1 MNDVS
6 ALFEIFP
13 ICQKFL
19 LNTIDI
25 PSMDLTKTQILI
37 LFALSGGRSL
47 NMSQL
52 SSYLASSKE
61 QATRAVS
68 PLVKDEY
75 VTRFRSDENRKMVY
89 VKLTEKGNQLIL
101 QEKALVKEYL
111 SKRFESLS
119 KEDQELFHQSLSNIL
134 TILKKIDR
142 KSTRMKADLHCHTVL
157 SDGAMRVDQIIPY
170 AKRIGLDYIAISD
183 HESTH
188 SIPEAVR
195 LGKELGVHA
204 GSFHDGIYWNSDRS
218 IT

>member
-25 PSMDLTKTQILI
+25 SSMPLTKTQILI

-61 QATRAVS
+61 QA
-68 PLVKDEY
+68 EY

-89 VKLTEKGNQLIL
+89 VKLTEKGNHLIL
-101 QEKALVKEYL
+101 EEKRMVKEYL
-111 SKRFESLS
+111 SKRFDSLS
-119 KEDQELFHQSLSNIL
+119 KEDQQLFHQSLSNIL
-134 TILKKIDR
+134 TILKK
-142 KSTRMKADLHCHTVL
+142 M
-157 SDGAMRVDQIIPY
+157 
-170 AKRIGLDYIAISD
+170 
-183 HESTH
+183 E
-188 SIPEAVR
+188 
-195 LGKELGVHA
+195 
-204 GSFHDGIYWNSDRS
+204 
-218 IT
+218 

>member
-89 VKLTEKGNQLIL
+89 GGVSIT
-101 QEKALVKEYL
+101 
-111 SKRFESLS
+111 SLS
-119 KEDQELFHQSLSNIL
+119 MTQKTASLGIPMGYIYIVLPITGIIITLYGILNI
-134 TILKKIDR
+134 
-142 KSTRMKADLHCHTVL
+142 
-157 SDGAMRVDQIIPY
+157 
-170 AKRIGLDYIAISD
+170 IGLIRKGENA
-183 HESTH
+183 
-188 SIPEAVR
+188 
-195 LGKELGVHA
+195 
-204 GSFHDGIYWNSDRS
+204 
-218 IT
+218 

>member
-61 QATRAVS
+61 QATR
-68 PLVKDEY
+68 VKDEY

-134 TILKKIDR
+134 TILKK
-142 KSTRMKADLHCHTVL
+142 M
-157 SDGAMRVDQIIPY
+157 
-170 AKRIGLDYIAISD
+170 
-183 HESTH
+183 E
-188 SIPEAVR
+188 
-195 LGKELGVHA
+195 
-204 GSFHDGIYWNSDRS
+204 
-218 IT
+218 

>member
-89 VKLTEKGNQLIL
+89 VK
-101 QEKALVKEYL
+101 EYL

-134 TILKKIDR
+134 TILKK
-142 KSTRMKADLHCHTVL
+142 M
-157 SDGAMRVDQIIPY
+157 
-170 AKRIGLDYIAISD
+170 
-183 HESTH
+183 E
-188 SIPEAVR
+188 
-195 LGKELGVHA
+195 
-204 GSFHDGIYWNSDRS
+204 
-218 IT
+218 

>member
-89 VKLTEKGNQLIL
+89 VKLTEKGNQL
-101 QEKALVKEYL
+101 QEKAPVKEYL

-134 TILKKIDR
+134 TILKK
-142 KSTRMKADLHCHTVL
+142 M
-157 SDGAMRVDQIIPY
+157 
-170 AKRIGLDYIAISD
+170 
-183 HESTH
+183 E
-188 SIPEAVR
+188 
-195 LGKELGVHA
+195 
-204 GSFHDGIYWNSDRS
+204 
-218 IT
+218 

>member
-75 VTRFRSDENRKMVY
+75 VTRFRSEENRKLVY
-89 VKLTEKGNQLIL
+89 VKLTEKGIQLIL
-101 QEKALVKEYL
+101 QEKVLVKEYL

-134 TILKKIDR
+134 TILKK
-142 KSTRMKADLHCHTVL
+142 M
-157 SDGAMRVDQIIPY
+157 
-170 AKRIGLDYIAISD
+170 
-183 HESTH
+183 E
-188 SIPEAVR
+188 
-195 LGKELGVHA
+195 
-204 GSFHDGIYWNSDRS
+204 
-218 IT
+218 

>member
-89 VKLTEKGNQLIL
+89 VKLTEKG
-101 QEKALVKEYL
+101 KRL
-111 SKRFESLS
+111 SKNTFPNVLNHC
-119 KEDQELFHQSLSNIL
+119 Q
-134 TILKKIDR
+134 KKIR
-142 KSTRMKADLHCHTVL
+142 N
-157 SDGAMRVDQIIPY
+157 Y
-170 AKRIGLDYIAISD
+170 FIS
-183 HESTH
+183 HYL
-188 SIPEAVR
+188 I
-195 LGKELGVHA
+195 
-204 GSFHDGIYWNSDRS
+204 F
-218 IT
+218 

>member
-13 ICQKFL
+13 ICLKFL
-19 LNTIDI
+19 LTTIDI

-37 LFALSGGRSL
+37 LLALSGGRSL

-134 TILKKIDR
+134 TILKK
-142 KSTRMKADLHCHTVL
+142 M
-157 SDGAMRVDQIIPY
+157 
-170 AKRIGLDYIAISD
+170 
-183 HESTH
+183 E
-188 SIPEAVR
+188 
-195 LGKELGVHA
+195 
-204 GSFHDGIYWNSDRS
+204 
-218 IT
+218 

>member
-25 PSMDLTKTQILI
+25 PSTDLTKTQILI

-68 PLVKDEY
+68 PLVKNEY
-75 VTRFRSDENRKMVY
+75 VIRFRSEENRKMVY
-89 VKLTEKGNQLIL
+89 VKLTDKGNDLIL
-101 QEKALVKEYL
+101 KEKTMVKEYL
-111 SKRFESLS
+111 SKRFDSLS
-119 KEDQELFHQSLSNIL
+119 EEDRESFHQSLFNIL
-134 TILKKIDR
+134 RILKK
-142 KSTRMKADLHCHTVL
+142 M
-157 SDGAMRVDQIIPY
+157 
-170 AKRIGLDYIAISD
+170 
-183 HESTH
+183 E
-188 SIPEAVR
+188 
-195 LGKELGVHA
+195 
-204 GSFHDGIYWNSDRS
+204 
-218 IT
+218 

>member
-89 VKLTEKGNQLIL
+89 VKLTEKGNQLNKKK
-101 QEKALVKEYL
+101 KALVKEYL

-134 TILKKIDR
+134 TILKK
-142 KSTRMKADLHCHTVL
+142 M
-157 SDGAMRVDQIIPY
+157 
-170 AKRIGLDYIAISD
+170 
-183 HESTH
+183 E
-188 SIPEAVR
+188 
-195 LGKELGVHA
+195 
-204 GSFHDGIYWNSDRS
+204 
-218 IT
+218 

>member
-89 VKLTEKGNQLIL
+89 VKLTEKGNDLIL
-101 QEKALVKEYL
+101 KEKTLVKDYL

-119 KEDQELFHQSLSNIL
+119 KEDQESFHQSLSNIL
-134 TILKKIDR
+134 EILKK
-142 KSTRMKADLHCHTVL
+142 M
-157 SDGAMRVDQIIPY
+157 
-170 AKRIGLDYIAISD
+170 
-183 HESTH
+183 E
-188 SIPEAVR
+188 
-195 LGKELGVHA
+195 
-204 GSFHDGIYWNSDRS
+204 
-218 IT
+218 

>member
-68 PLVKDEY
+68 PLVQDEY

-119 KEDQELFHQSLSNIL
+119 KEDQELFHQSLSNIF
-134 TILKKIDR
+134 TILKK
-142 KSTRMKADLHCHTVL
+142 L
-157 SDGAMRVDQIIPY
+157 
-170 AKRIGLDYIAISD
+170 
-183 HESTH
+183 E
-188 SIPEAVR
+188 
-195 LGKELGVHA
+195 
-204 GSFHDGIYWNSDRS
+204 
-218 IT
+218 

>member
-37 LFALSGGRSL
+37 LFALSGGHSL
-47 NMSQL
+47 NMSPL
-52 SSYLASSKE
+52 SFYLESSKE
-61 QATRAVS
+61 QATRDVS

-134 TILKKIDR
+134 TILKK
-142 KSTRMKADLHCHTVL
+142 M
-157 SDGAMRVDQIIPY
+157 
-170 AKRIGLDYIAISD
+170 
-183 HESTH
+183 E
-188 SIPEAVR
+188 
-195 LGKELGVHA
+195 
-204 GSFHDGIYWNSDRS
+204 
-218 IT
+218 

>member
-111 SKRFESLS
+111 SKRF
-119 KEDQELFHQSLSNIL
+119 
-134 TILKKIDR
+134 
-142 KSTRMKADLHCHTVL
+142 
-157 SDGAMRVDQIIPY
+157 
-170 AKRIGLDYIAISD
+170 
-183 HESTH
+183 
-188 SIPEAVR
+188 
-195 LGKELGVHA
+195 
-204 GSFHDGIYWNSDRS
+204 
-218 IT
+218 

>member
-37 LFALSGGRSL
+37 LFALSGGRPL

-89 VKLTEKGNQLIL
+89 VKLTDKGNQLIL
-101 QEKALVKEYL
+101 KEKALVKDYL

-119 KEDQELFHQSLSNIL
+119 KEDQESFHQSLSNIL
-134 TILKKIDR
+134 TILKK
-142 KSTRMKADLHCHTVL
+142 M
-157 SDGAMRVDQIIPY
+157 
-170 AKRIGLDYIAISD
+170 
-183 HESTH
+183 E
-188 SIPEAVR
+188 
-195 LGKELGVHA
+195 
-204 GSFHDGIYWNSDRS
+204 
-218 IT
+218 

>member
-68 PLVKDEY
+68 PLVKDGY
-75 VTRFRSDENRKMVY
+75 VERFRSDENRKMVY
-89 VKLTEKGNQLIL
+89 VKLTEHGNDLIL
-101 QEKALVKEYL
+101 KEKALVKEYL
-111 SKRFESLS
+111 SKRFDSLS
-119 KEDQELFHQSLSNIL
+119 KEDQESFHQSLSNIL
-134 TILKKIDR
+134 TILKK
-142 KSTRMKADLHCHTVL
+142 M
-157 SDGAMRVDQIIPY
+157 
-170 AKRIGLDYIAISD
+170 
-183 HESTH
+183 E
-188 SIPEAVR
+188 
-195 LGKELGVHA
+195 
-204 GSFHDGIYWNSDRS
+204 
-218 IT
+218 

>member
-68 PLVKDEY
+68 PLVKDGY
-75 VTRFRSDENRKMVY
+75 VERFRSDKNRKMVY
-89 VKLTEKGNQLIL
+89 VKLTDKGATLIL
-101 QEKALVKEYL
+101 QEKTLVKDYL
-111 SKRFESLS
+111 SKRFETLS

-134 TILKKIDR
+134 TILKK
-142 KSTRMKADLHCHTVL
+142 M
-157 SDGAMRVDQIIPY
+157 
-170 AKRIGLDYIAISD
+170 
-183 HESTH
+183 E
-188 SIPEAVR
+188 
-195 LGKELGVHA
+195 
-204 GSFHDGIYWNSDRS
+204 
-218 IT
+218 

>member
-68 PLVKDEY
+68 PLVKDGY
-75 VTRFRSDENRKMVY
+75 VERFRSDENRKMVY
-89 VKLTEKGNQLIL
+89 VKLTDKGASLIL
-101 QEKALVKEYL
+101 QEKTLVKDYL
-111 SKRFESLS
+111 SKRFEALS
-119 KEDQELFHQSLSNIL
+119 KDDQELFHQSLSNIL
-134 TILKKIDR
+134 TILKK
-142 KSTRMKADLHCHTVL
+142 M
-157 SDGAMRVDQIIPY
+157 
-170 AKRIGLDYIAISD
+170 
-183 HESTH
+183 E
-188 SIPEAVR
+188 
-195 LGKELGVHA
+195 
-204 GSFHDGIYWNSDRS
+204 
-218 IT
+218 

>member
-68 PLVKDEY
+68 PLVKNEY

-101 QEKALVKEYL
+101 QEKVLVKEYL
-111 SKRFESLS
+111 SKRFKSLS

-134 TILKKIDR
+134 TILKK
-142 KSTRMKADLHCHTVL
+142 M
-157 SDGAMRVDQIIPY
+157 
-170 AKRIGLDYIAISD
+170 
-183 HESTH
+183 E
-188 SIPEAVR
+188 
-195 LGKELGVHA
+195 
-204 GSFHDGIYWNSDRS
+204 
-218 IT
+218 

>member
-119 KEDQELFHQSLSNIL
+119 KEDQELFHQSLSNYFNDLKENGINIL
-134 TILKKIDR
+134 EVFLYESRLT
-142 KSTRMKADLHCHTVL
+142 L
-157 SDGAMRVDQIIPY
+157 SHRFI
-170 AKRIGLDYIAISD
+170 
-183 HESTH
+183 
-188 SIPEAVR
+188 
-195 LGKELGVHA
+195 
-204 GSFHDGIYWNSDRS
+204 
-218 IT
+218 

>member
-68 PLVKDEY
+68 PLVKQEY
-75 VTRFRSDENRKMVY
+75 VIRFRSDENRKMVY
-89 VKLTEKGNQLIL
+89 VKLTEKGNDLIL
-101 QEKALVKEYL
+101 KEKALVKDYL
-111 SKRFESLS
+111 AKRFESLS
-119 KEDQELFHQSLSNIL
+119 KEDQESFHQSLSNIL
-134 TILKKIDR
+134 MILKK
-142 KSTRMKADLHCHTVL
+142 M
-157 SDGAMRVDQIIPY
+157 
-170 AKRIGLDYIAISD
+170 
-183 HESTH
+183 E
-188 SIPEAVR
+188 
-195 LGKELGVHA
+195 
-204 GSFHDGIYWNSDRS
+204 
-218 IT
+218 

>member
-1 MNDVS
+1 
-6 ALFEIFP
+6 
-13 ICQKFL
+13 
-19 LNTIDI
+19 
-25 PSMDLTKTQILI
+25 MDLTKTQILI

-89 VKLTEKGNQLIL
+89 VKKGNQLIL

-134 TILKKIDR
+134 TILKK
-142 KSTRMKADLHCHTVL
+142 M
-157 SDGAMRVDQIIPY
+157 
-170 AKRIGLDYIAISD
+170 
-183 HESTH
+183 E
-188 SIPEAVR
+188 
-195 LGKELGVHA
+195 
-204 GSFHDGIYWNSDRS
+204 
-218 IT
+218 

>member
-119 KEDQELFHQSLSNIL
+119 KEDQELFHQSLSNIKENGINILEVFLYESRL
-134 TILKKIDR
+134 T
-142 KSTRMKADLHCHTVL
+142 L
-157 SDGAMRVDQIIPY
+157 SHRFI
-170 AKRIGLDYIAISD
+170 
-183 HESTH
+183 
-188 SIPEAVR
+188 
-195 LGKELGVHA
+195 
-204 GSFHDGIYWNSDRS
+204 
-218 IT
+218 

>member
-25 PSMDLTKTQILI
+25 PSMEFTKTQILI

-68 PLVKDEY
+68 PLVKDGY
-75 VTRFRSDENRKMVY
+75 VERFRSDENRKMVY
-89 VKLTEKGNQLIL
+89 VKLTEQGIDLIL
-101 QEKALVKEYL
+101 KEKALVKEYL

-119 KEDQELFHQSLSNIL
+119 KEDQESFHQSLSNIL
-134 TILKKIDR
+134 AILKK
-142 KSTRMKADLHCHTVL
+142 M
-157 SDGAMRVDQIIPY
+157 
-170 AKRIGLDYIAISD
+170 
-183 HESTH
+183 E
-188 SIPEAVR
+188 
-195 LGKELGVHA
+195 
-204 GSFHDGIYWNSDRS
+204 
-218 IT
+218 

>member
-25 PSMDLTKTQILI
+25 SSMPLTKTQILI

-52 SSYLASSKE
+52 SSKE

-68 PLVKDEY
+68 PLVKEEY

-89 VKLTEKGNQLIL
+89 VKLTEKGNHLIL
-101 QEKALVKEYL
+101 EEKRMVKEYL
-111 SKRFESLS
+111 SKRFDSLS
-119 KEDQELFHQSLSNIL
+119 KEDQQLFHQSLSNIL
-134 TILKKIDR
+134 TILKK
-142 KSTRMKADLHCHTVL
+142 M
-157 SDGAMRVDQIIPY
+157 
-170 AKRIGLDYIAISD
+170 
-183 HESTH
+183 E
-188 SIPEAVR
+188 
-195 LGKELGVHA
+195 
-204 GSFHDGIYWNSDRS
+204 
-218 IT
+218 

>member
-68 PLVKDEY
+68 PLVKQEY
-75 VTRFRSDENRKMVY
+75 VIRFRSDENRKMVY
-89 VKLTEKGNQLIL
+89 VKLTEKGNDLIL
-101 QEKALVKEYL
+101 KEKALVKDYL
-111 SKRFESLS
+111 AKRFESLS
-119 KEDQELFHQSLSNIL
+119 KEDQESFHQSLFNIL
-134 TILKKIDR
+134 MILKK
-142 KSTRMKADLHCHTVL
+142 M
-157 SDGAMRVDQIIPY
+157 
-170 AKRIGLDYIAISD
+170 
-183 HESTH
+183 E
-188 SIPEAVR
+188 
-195 LGKELGVHA
+195 
-204 GSFHDGIYWNSDRS
+204 
-218 IT
+218 

>member
-25 PSMDLTKTQILI
+25 PSMDLTKTQIL
-37 LFALSGGRSL
+37 
-47 NMSQL
+47 
-52 SSYLASSKE
+52 
-61 QATRAVS
+61 
-68 PLVKDEY
+68 
-75 VTRFRSDENRKMVY
+75 RSDENRKMVY

-134 TILKKIDR
+134 TILKK
-142 KSTRMKADLHCHTVL
+142 M
-157 SDGAMRVDQIIPY
+157 
-170 AKRIGLDYIAISD
+170 
-183 HESTH
+183 E
-188 SIPEAVR
+188 
-195 LGKELGVHA
+195 
-204 GSFHDGIYWNSDRS
+204 
-218 IT
+218 

>member
-101 QEKALVKEYL
+101 QEKDSFLCNVL
-111 SKRFESLS
+111 LLLGD
-119 KEDQELFHQSLSNIL
+119 DQLFLGF
-134 TILKKIDR
+134 
-142 KSTRMKADLHCHTVL
+142 LHCGEQFLFV
-157 SDGAMRVDQIIPY
+157 G
-170 AKRIGLDYIAISD
+170 G
-183 HESTH
+183 
-188 SIPEAVR
+188 
-195 LGKELGVHA
+195 
-204 GSFHDGIYWNSDRS
+204 F
-218 IT
+218 

>member
-37 LFALSGGRSL
+37 LFALSGGRPL

-89 VKLTEKGNQLIL
+89 VKLTDKGNQLIL
-101 QEKALVKEYL
+101 KEKALVKDYL

-119 KEDQELFHQSLSNIL
+119 KEDQESFHQSLSNIL
-134 TILKKIDR
+134 TILKQ
-142 KSTRMKADLHCHTVL
+142 M
-157 SDGAMRVDQIIPY
+157 
-170 AKRIGLDYIAISD
+170 
-183 HESTH
+183 E
-188 SIPEAVR
+188 
-195 LGKELGVHA
+195 
-204 GSFHDGIYWNSDRS
+204 
-218 IT
+218 

>member
-52 SSYLASSKE
+52 SSYLASCKE

-68 PLVKDEY
+68 RLVKDEY
-75 VTRFRSDENRKMVY
+75 VTRFRTDQNRKIAY
-89 VKLTEKGNQLIL
+89 VKLPEKRNQLIL

-134 TILKKIDR
+134 TILKK
-142 KSTRMKADLHCHTVL
+142 M
-157 SDGAMRVDQIIPY
+157 
-170 AKRIGLDYIAISD
+170 
-183 HESTH
+183 E
-188 SIPEAVR
+188 
-195 LGKELGVHA
+195 
-204 GSFHDGIYWNSDRS
+204 
-218 IT
+218 

>member
-1 MNDVS
+1 LNDVS

-25 PSMDLTKTQILI
+25 SSMPLTKTQILI

-68 PLVKDEY
+68 PLVKEEY

-89 VKLTEKGNQLIL
+89 VKLTEIL
-101 QEKALVKEYL
+101 EEKRMVKEYL
-111 SKRFESLS
+111 SKRFDSLS
-119 KEDQELFHQSLSNIL
+119 KEDQQLFHQSLSNIL
-134 TILKKIDR
+134 TILKK
-142 KSTRMKADLHCHTVL
+142 M
-157 SDGAMRVDQIIPY
+157 
-170 AKRIGLDYIAISD
+170 
-183 HESTH
+183 E
-188 SIPEAVR
+188 
-195 LGKELGVHA
+195 
-204 GSFHDGIYWNSDRS
+204 
-218 IT
+218 

>member
-6 ALFEIFP
+6 SLFEIFP

-101 QEKALVKEYL
+101 QEKVLVKEYL

-134 TILKKIDR
+134 TILKK
-142 KSTRMKADLHCHTVL
+142 M
-157 SDGAMRVDQIIPY
+157 
-170 AKRIGLDYIAISD
+170 
-183 HESTH
+183 E
-188 SIPEAVR
+188 
-195 LGKELGVHA
+195 
-204 GSFHDGIYWNSDRS
+204 
-218 IT
+218 

>member
-119 KEDQELFHQSLSNIL
+119 KEGQELFHQSLSNIL
-134 TILKKIDR
+134 TILKK
-142 KSTRMKADLHCHTVL
+142 M
-157 SDGAMRVDQIIPY
+157 
-170 AKRIGLDYIAISD
+170 
-183 HESTH
+183 E
-188 SIPEAVR
+188 
-195 LGKELGVHA
+195 
-204 GSFHDGIYWNSDRS
+204 
-218 IT
+218 

>member
-101 QEKALVKEYL
+101 HISTTLLPSSVKT
-111 SKRFESLS
+111 SV
-119 KEDQELFHQSLSNIL
+119 
-134 TILKKIDR
+134 R
-142 KSTRMKADLHCHTVL
+142 KV
-157 SDGAMRVDQIIPY
+157 SDVY
-170 AKRIGLDYIAISD
+170 N
-183 HESTH
+183 
-188 SIPEAVR
+188 
-195 LGKELGVHA
+195 HA
-204 GSFHDGIYWNSDRS
+204 YP
-218 IT
+218 